1 MKRRRR
7 LSGLVSGVLRVALRR
22 RPRTAG
28 VILAAGSGT
37 RMGGEVP
44 KQFLPVCGVP
54 ILIRSVRAFDACPV
68 VDEIVIV
75 TRETDI
81 EAVKALCAEYQISG
95 KLKAVVAGGDTR
107 QKSAFLGVEATA
119 KPCRYVAIHDAARC
133 LVTPDV
139 IRSVVET
146 AYRRRCATAAYPV
159 TDTLVASWHVG
170 SSRRSN
176 LCSSALAGEFFTTKV
191 TWDAF
196 VIILLDCDKHLL

>member
-7 LSGLVSGVLRVALRR
+7 LSGLLSGVLRVALRR

-81 EAVKALCAEYQISG
+81 EAGKALCA
-95 KLKAVVAGGDTR
+95 
-107 QKSAFLGVEATA
+107 
-119 KPCRYVAIHDAARC
+119 
-133 LVTPDV
+133 
-139 IRSVVET
+139 
-146 AYRRRCATAAYPV
+146 
-159 TDTLVASWHVG
+159 
-170 SSRRSN
+170 
-176 LCSSALAGEFFTTKV
+176 
-191 TWDAF
+191 
-196 VIILLDCDKHLL
+196 